1 MNMVERT
8 YNILWVDDEIDH
20 LTSHI
25 IFLQKKGFN
34 VNTANSGREALRLIS
49 EGRFDAIL
57 LDEFMMDIDGM
68 EVLEKIRKTSPTL
81 PVIMITKSEEEH
93 IMEEG
98 FSLDLDD
105 YLIKPVNPKQ
115 VIACLKRHLEGERLK
130 HSRISR
136 SFGRYYNSINLR
148 INEAISW
155 RDWVD
160 IYLDICKWDIAL
172 SEPSLTDVSDSRSLH
187 KNITEDADSIFS
199 EYYSKNYLNWLKN
212 LKDGPPISPYIISR
226 FILPL
231 LNNYNTV
238 FFVVIDCMRLDQWL
252 LIESELEK
260 LFKMRREYYYSI
272 IPSSTTY
279 TRNAIFSG
287 MMPVDIARKLPRYW
301 LETSGDEES
310 LNKYEGELLREQMI
324 RLGSDI
330 TNPLYIKVSNKV
342 DDDNFRRRI
351 PSLGSD
357 GLSALVF
364 NFVDT
369 LTHERGKQEIIEGM
383 ARDTAGFREL
393 VKSWFLRSSLMELLM
408 FISKMNDVCVV
419 ITSDH
424 GSIITQ
430 KSITAYCDKDSVKS
444 LRFWYGR
451 NLRFDGDKG
460 ILIRKPEEYGLP
472 AEMLGK
478 NYIIAKENYNFIFS
492 FDYHQQKR
500 KYEGVFQHGG
510 ISMPEIIL
518 PLTIL
523 EPNK

>member
-1 MNMVERT
+1 MVERT
-8 YNILWVDDEIDH
+8 YSILWVDDEIDH

-25 IFLQKKGFN
+25 IFLQNKGFN
-34 VNTANSGREALRLIS
+34 VKTANSGREALKLITD
-49 EGRFDAIL
+49 GKYDAIL

-68 EVLEKIRKTSPTL
+68 EVLERIRRLSPTL

-98 FSLDLDD
+98 FALNLDD

-115 VIACLKRHLEGERLK
+115 VVACLKRHLEGERLK
-130 HSRISR
+130 HDRISR
-136 SFGRYYNSINLR
+136 SFGRYYNGINLR
-148 INEAISW
+148 VNDATSW

-160 IYLDICKWDIAL
+160 IYLDICKWDISL
-172 SEPSLTDVSDSRSLH
+172 SEPSLINVSDLRSLQ
-187 KNITEDADSIFS
+187 KNITEEADSIFCD
-199 EYYSKNYLNWLKN
+199 YYSKNYQQWLKN
-212 LKDGPPISPYIISR
+212 QKDRPIISPDVISSLV
-226 FILPL
+226 LPL
-231 LNNYNTV
+231 LNNYKSV
-238 FFVVIDCMRLDQWL
+238 FFVIIDCMRLDQWL
-252 LIESELEK
+252 IIERELEK
-260 LFKMRREYYYSI
+260 LFRMRREYYYSI

-279 TRNAIFSG
+279 SRNAIFSG
-287 MMPVDIARKLPRYW
+287 LMPIDISKKLPKYW
-301 LETSGDEES
+301 IESSSDEES
-310 LNKYEGELLREQMI
+310 LNKYEGELLREQMV
-324 RLGSDI
+324 RLKSDI
-330 TNPLYIKVSNKV
+330 ENPLYIKVSNKV

-369 LTHERGKQEIIEGM
+369 LTHERGKQEIIEEM
-383 ARDTAGFREL
+383 ARDTAGFREI
-393 VKSWFLRSSLMELLM
+393 VKSWFMRSSLMELM
-408 FISKMNDVCVV
+408 MTISKMENTCIV

-424 GSIITQ
+424 GSIVTE

-460 ILIRKPEEYGLP
+460 FLIRKPEDYGLP
-472 AEMLGK
+472 SDFLGK

-500 KYEGVFQHGG
+500 KYEGAFQHGG

-523 EPNK
+523 ESNI